1 MIYKPFQGV
10 VWSHILRKKVIP
22 NGRRKFTTDT
32 SPPNK
37 GKGNVLREAAG
48 VIPGP
53 APVSA
58 KGRPKGL

>member
-1 MIYKPFQGV
+1 MAGGSLLQ
-10 VWSHILRKKVIP
+10 ILGP
-22 NGRRKFTTDT
+22 QT
-32 SPPNK
+32 K